1 MAESV
6 GGDVLG
12 QVLQAIQIL
21 SEQMKGL
28 GERLDARMDKLE
40 ARMDKQHERLER
52 LGLEFMNTRDEVKQL
67 RLEVQ
72 QTREEVQQVRKDLG
86 ADMQAVRKQMQTD
99 LLFELGGIRTEL
111 TLGSRQMND
120 RIDRNIDALN
130 LMVSGLHR
138 NTAERFEPVEQ
149 RLKTLEAR

>member
-12 QVLQAIQIL
+12 QVLQSIQIL

-28 GERLDARMDKLE
+28 GERLDARMDK
-40 ARMDKQHERLER
+40 QHEWLER
-52 LGLEFMNTRDEVKQL
+52 LGLELMNTRDEVKQL

-72 QTREEVQQVRKDLG
+72 QARAEGQQARAEVQQVRKDLG
-86 ADMQAVRKQMQTD
+86 AEIQAVRKQMQTD

-120 RIDRNIDALN
+120 RIDRNNDALN
-130 LMVSGLHR
+130 LMVSGMHR
-138 NTAERFEPVEQ
+138 STAERFEPVEQ
-149 RLKTLEAR
+149 RLKALETR